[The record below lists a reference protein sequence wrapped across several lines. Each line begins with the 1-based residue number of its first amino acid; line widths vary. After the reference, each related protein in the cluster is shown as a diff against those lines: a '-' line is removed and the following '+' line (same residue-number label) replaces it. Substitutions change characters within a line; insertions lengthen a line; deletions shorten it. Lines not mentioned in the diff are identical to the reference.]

1 MTVYSMDTF
10 LLVSYDTDTLAEPG
24 LVVTRK
30 DEIDRICK
38 MVIGEQAEII
48 YRLLTDQSLK
58 AKIVENE
65 G

>member
-1 MTVYSMDTF
+1 MNEF
-10 LLVSYDTDTLAEPG
+10 LSVGYVTGTLAEPG

-30 DEIDRICK
+30 DEIDKICK

-58 AKIVENE
+58 AKIVEDE